1 MTPRS
6 LWLLLGLAALGFGA
20 AGVVLP
26 LLPTTPFVLL
36 AAFCFARSSPRL
48 HAWLLA
54 HPQFGPLIE
63 NWRRDG
69 SIAPRVKLISVLV
82 MAATFAGSWLAG
94 VRPWVLAAQA
104 VALGGAALFVLT
116 RPSARPGRPP
126 DGETD

>member
-1 MTPRS
+1 MSARS

-116 RPSARPGRPP
+116 RPTARPGRRR
-126 DGETD
+126 DGSSD